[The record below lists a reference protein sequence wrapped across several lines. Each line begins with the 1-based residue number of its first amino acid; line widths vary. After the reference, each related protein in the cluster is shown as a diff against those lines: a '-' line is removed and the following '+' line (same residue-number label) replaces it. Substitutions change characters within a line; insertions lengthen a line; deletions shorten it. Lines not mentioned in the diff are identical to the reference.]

1 MEQRCACGHLSRA
14 RAHRAADDRAWQG
27 VDIGEQRLLGPRLA
41 AVVVFLCLRMRLSR
55 QRVRE
60 LMQVLFALELSVG
73 LIDQT
78 VQQAARAVAPLE
90 EAIVCDIERAARVHV
105 DETGWREAGQV
116 LWLWVL
122 IVPSTALY

>member
-14 RAHRAADDRAWQG
+14 QAHRAGDDRAWQG
-27 VDIGEQRLLGPRLA
+27 LALGEQRLLDAHLA

-60 LMQVLFALELSVG
+60 LMQVLFALDLSVG

-78 VQQAARAVAPLE
+78 AQQAARAVAPLE
-90 EAIVCDIERAARVHV
+90 ESMVGDIERAALVHV

-116 LWLWVL
+116 L
-122 IVPSTALY
+122 